1 MTPFDAPVTPAPR
14 PLRPPAGVPLP
25 TWSPRRAPTDG
36 LRSATEGN
44 RAPTGATRSPTGGI
58 RAPADAG
65 HATTEASRATIEP
78 GNAANG
84 ASRAATAAAIRANP
98 PARHAPT
105 GAIGSRTAP
114 APAATEPRCRAPR
127 PAPTPPAHAA
137 AHRGVPAPMRL
148 TAGAAARAMAA
159 RLRPVPGAPGPP
171 RPDALPEALE
181 HAPITGVSI
190 DSREIGPGALFF
202 AIRGPNHDGH
212 AFVPAA
218 LARGAAGAVV
228 AAGAP
233 LPPLPA
239 ERATPEPTGPDSD
252 AGPTPPPFLLEV
264 ADPTTALGALARDR
278 RIRSGATIAAIT
290 GSVGKTT
297 AKEAAA
303 AAIGATRPV
312 FRTPGNRNNQW
323 GLPLTLLAH
332 ADHPGIGVLELG
344 MSAPG
349 EIRALTEIALP
360 QAGLVTAIAEAHL
373 EHFASIEEIARAKGE
388 LYAALPTKS
397 VALANADDP
406 RVRAQSRRHPG
417 RRIPYGFSAAAEIRG
432 SDYRPRP
439 EGGMTFTVRAFGG
452 APVPVRCGL
461 EGRHNAANV
470 LAGLALAVALEVPLA
485 AAAEGVRELR
495 PLPGRGDR
503 RPLRNGAVAVDE
515 TYNSSPAALRAVI
528 AELAAAAPD
537 PKAPDP
543 GETDR
548 PARRILV
555 AGDMRELGD
564 RGPAFHEECGRLAA
578 EAGLDRVVGVGPLGT
593 LLAEAAA
600 AAGAPDTAAA
610 ADPEAAADLLAGDL
624 RPGDRL
630 VFKASRAVGLERAL
644 TRLTEQSA

>member
-1 MTPFDAPVTPAPR
+1 
-14 PLRPPAGVPLP
+14 
-25 TWSPRRAPTDG
+25 
-36 LRSATEGN
+36 
-44 RAPTGATRSPTGGI
+44 
-58 RAPADAG
+58 
-65 HATTEASRATIEP
+65 
-78 GNAANG
+78 
-84 ASRAATAAAIRANP
+84 
-98 PARHAPT
+98 
-105 GAIGSRTAP
+105 
-114 APAATEPRCRAPR
+114 
-127 PAPTPPAHAA
+127 
-137 AHRGVPAPMRL
+137 MRL

-159 RLRPVPGAPGPP
+159 DLRPLPGATGPP
-171 RPDALPEALE
+171 RPQLE
-181 HAPITGVSI
+181 NAPITGVSI
-190 DSREIGPGALFF
+190 DSREIGPGELFF

-212 AFVPAA
+212 AFVAAA

-228 AAGAP
+228 ATGAP
-233 LPPLPA
+233 LPADAATLPA
-239 ERATPEPTGPDSD
+239 DAAPPKPRGP
-252 AGPTPPPFLLEV
+252 APAPPPFLLEV
-264 ADPTTALGALARDR
+264 QDPTAALGALARDR

-303 AAIGATRPV
+303 AALASTHPAV

-332 ADHPGIGVLELG
+332 ADDPGIGVLELG

-349 EIRALTEIALP
+349 EIRSLTGIALP

-388 LYAALPTKS
+388 LYEALPTDS
-397 VALANADDP
+397 VALVNADDA
-406 RVRAQSRRHPG
+406 RVVAQSRRHSG
-417 RRIPYGFSAAAEIRG
+417 RRIPYGFADATEVRG
-432 SDYRPRP
+432 SDYRPGP
-439 EGGMTFTVRAFGG
+439 EGGLTFTVRAFGG

-485 AAAEGVRELR
+485 AAAAGVRELG

-528 AELAAAAPD
+528 AELAAAPTANPGPEAP
-537 PKAPDP
+537 P
-543 GETDR
+543 GPSR
-548 PARRILV
+548 RIPSRRILV

-578 EAGLDRVVGVGPLGT
+578 KAGLDRIVGVGPLGT

-600 AAGAPDTAAA
+600 AAGAPDTAVA
-610 ADPEAAADLLAGDL
+610 ADPEAAADLLARDL

-644 TRLTEQSA
+644 ARLAEESA

>member
-1 MTPFDAPVTPAPR
+1 MTAPDASVAPAPR
-14 PLRPPAGVPLP
+14 LRPPPP
-25 TWSPRRAPTDG
+25 APTDG
-36 LRSATEGN
+36 VRV
-44 RAPTGATRSPTGGI
+44 RAMGT
-58 RAPADAG
+58 
-65 HATTEASRATIEP
+65 
-78 GNAANG
+78 
-84 ASRAATAAAIRANP
+84 RAATDA
-98 PARHAPT
+98 
-105 GAIGSRTAP
+105 AP
-114 APAATEPRCRAPR
+114 APSGRRQARTVPARARHEPRCRRPS
-127 PAPTPPAHAA
+127 PAPTPPANAA
-137 AHRGVPAPMRL
+137 PDPDADPGRGPGGAAGADRRDAASAPTPEPMRL

-159 RLRPVPGAPGPP
+159 SLRPLPGSPGPP
-171 RPDALPEALE
+171 GSPDPRRPQALE
-181 HAPITGVSI
+181 NAPITGVSI
-190 DSREIGPGALFF
+190 DSREVGPGELFF

-212 AFVPAA
+212 AFVAAA

-233 LPPLPA
+233 LPPDAPPLP
-239 ERATPEPTGPDSD
+239 EEP
-252 AGPTPPPFLLEV
+252 AAPPPAPPGPAPAAPRFLLEV
-264 ADPTTALGALARDR
+264 EDPTAALGALARDR

-303 AAIGATRPV
+303 AALASTHPAV

-332 ADHPGIGVLELG
+332 ADEAGGIGVLELG

-349 EIRALTEIALP
+349 EIRSLTGIALP

-388 LYAALPTKS
+388 LYEALPTNS
-397 VALANADDP
+397 VALVNADDA
-406 RVRAQSRRHPG
+406 RVVAQSRRHSG
-417 RRIPYGFSAAAEIRG
+417 RRIPYGFADEAEVRG
-432 SDYRPRP
+432 SDYRPHP
-439 EGGMTFTVRAFGG
+439 EGGLAFTVRAFGS

-485 AAAEGVRELR
+485 AAAEGVRELA

-515 TYNSSPAALRAVI
+515 TYNSSPAALRAVL
-528 AELAAAAPD
+528 AELAAPD
-537 PKAPDP
+537 ADPAKA
-543 GETDR
+543 DR
-548 PARRILV
+548 PSRRIPSRRILV

-564 RGPAFHEECGRLAA
+564 RGPSFHEECGRLAA
-578 EAGLDRVVGVGPLGT
+578 AAGLDRIVGVGPLGT

-610 ADPEAAADLLAGDL
+610 EDPEAAAELLARDL

-644 TRLTEQSA
+644 ARLTEEQP